1 MRRLAGHRPSPVARA
16 LLALAL
22 AFALALPAAAPGDVV
37 AQRPNGAGLV
47 IRHGD
52 GRVFTYYVEFT
63 ETEITGL
70 ELLMRSGAALALAN
84 FGGLGTAV
92 CAIDG
97 EGCPADNCFC
107 QSYAS
112 PAYYWHYF
120 RLEPGGTW
128 VLQQVGPSN
137 RQVRDGDVDGWSWT
151 SGESGL
157 PAISIDEIAA
167 QHGVDRSASTEPT
180 ATPLAPSSPAPPAP
194 TSTPPPVTP
203 VLSPVAGT
211 ATPQP
216 EGSPT
221 ALATHTPSPAAP
233 MPGTPEVTAT
243 ARATPVPAP
252 SPANPSTALGADTP
266 AAQPTP
272 AAPSSSP
279 QASSQVSNYFFFAA
293 MLSALLGLAGWL
305 AWRRSDDSSEG
316 SGT

>member
-1 MRRLAGHRPSPVARA
+1 MRRLAGDRPSPVARA

-22 AFALALPAAAPGDVV
+22 AFALALPAAAPGDAV

-52 GRVFTYYVEFT
+52 GRVLTYYVEFT
-63 ETEITGL
+63 EPEITGL
-70 ELLMRSGAALALAN
+70 ELLMRSGAALTLAN

-112 PAYYWHYF
+112 PAYYWHYY
-120 RLEPGGTW
+120 RLEPDGTW
-128 VLQQVGPSN
+128 VLQQIGPSN

-157 PAISIDEIAA
+157 PALSIDEIAA
-167 QHGVDRSASTEPT
+167 QHGVQRTAGTEPT
-180 ATPLAPSSPAPPAP
+180 ATPLAQSSPAPPQP

-203 VLSPVAGT
+203 ELSAGAGT

-216 EGSPT
+216 DGSPT
-221 ALATHTPSPAAP
+221 ALATHTPPP
-233 MPGTPEVTAT
+233 VTPLPGTPEGTAT
-243 ARATPVPAP
+243 TGATPTPAL
-252 SPANPSTALGADTP
+252 SLATPSTAPIAETP

-272 AAPSSSP
+272 TATPRPP
-279 QASSQVSNYFFFAA
+279 QGSSQVSNYLFFAA

-305 AWRRSDDSSEG
+305 VWRRSDDSSEG
-316 SGT
+316 SGR